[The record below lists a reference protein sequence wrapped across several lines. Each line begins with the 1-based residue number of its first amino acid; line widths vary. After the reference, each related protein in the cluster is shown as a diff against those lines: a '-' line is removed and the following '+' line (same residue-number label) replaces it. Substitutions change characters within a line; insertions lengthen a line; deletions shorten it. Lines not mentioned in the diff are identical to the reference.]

1 MQDFERRAERTA
13 DGSITLYIPEMDEHY
28 HSTNGAI
35 IEALHVYV
43 DAAFKNRLSK
53 GQEQCLNLL
62 EIGFGTGL
70 NAFLTML
77 EAEKTHRKVSYTTLE
92 LFPLSKDI
100 TSQLNYAEQ
109 VVEML
114 GGDIDKLKELFDQI
128 HNAAW
133 NESVEITPFFTIEK
147 RQIDLTEESLKGDF
161 DIVYYDAF
169 APDKQPDMW
178 TEDVVEKVCD
188 RVNKG
193 GVLTTYCAK
202 GIVRRGFRDQGF
214 LMERLPG
221 PPGKREMIRGTK
233 E

>member
-1 MQDFERRAERTA
+1 MKDFERRVEQTA

-43 DAAFKNRLSK
+43 DAAFKNRKAK
-53 GQEQCLNLL
+53 GQERRLSLL

-77 EAEKTHRKVSYTTLE
+77 EAESSQTKVCYTTLE

-100 TSQLNYAEQ
+100 TDQLNYPEQ
-109 VVEML
+109 IVEMF
-114 GGDIDKLKELFDQI
+114 GGDISRLKSLFEDI

-133 NESVEITPFFTIEK
+133 DEVVDITPFFSIEK
-147 RQIDLTEESLKGDF
+147 RQFDLTKESLIGNF

-178 TEDVVEKVCD
+178 TEDVVKKVCD
-188 RVNKG
+188 SVNQG

-202 GIVRRGFRDQGF
+202 GVVRRGFRDQGF

-233 E
+233 Q

>member
-1 MQDFERRAERTA
+1 MKDFERRVEQTA

-43 DAAFKNRLSK
+43 DAAFRNRLSK
-53 GQEQCLNLL
+53 GEEQSLTLL
-62 EIGFGTGL
+62 EVGFGTGL

-77 EAEKTHRKVSYTTLE
+77 EAERSERKVCYTTLE

-100 TSQLNYAEQ
+100 TEQLNYAEQ
-109 VVEML
+109 VAEMF
-114 GGDIDKLKELFDQI
+114 GGNIERLKSLFEKI

-133 NESVEITPFFTIEK
+133 DEAVEITPFFTLEK
-147 RQIDLTEESLKGDF
+147 RQLDLTRESLKGDF

-178 TEDVVEKVCD
+178 TEEVVKKVCD
-188 RVNKG
+188 RVNKN

-202 GIVRRGFRDQGF
+202 GVVRRGFRDQGF

-233 E
+233 